1 MSLHEPGEEVGLHR
15 KKLDKI
21 FEDRLPKMEEC
32 FKKSVSD
39 CHTKREDGDQGLDDK
54 LLDMEKGKL
63 TTKTFWTVIP
73 IMVVVL
79 LGSYAYITLADDKND
94 ANIAKIES
102 RVDSMEVTS
111 AKTVTVLETLVKVV
125 EQVSLDVK
133 EIKKST
139 VRE

>member
-1 MSLHEPGEEVGLHR
+1 MPHEPCEEVGVHR
-15 KKLDKI
+15 AKLDKI
-21 FEDRLPKMEEC
+21 FEDRLPRMEEC
-32 FKKSVSD
+32 FKKSINN
-39 CHTKREDGDQGLDDK
+39 CHTKREDGDQGLEDK

-94 ANIAKIES
+94 ENIAKIEA
-102 RVDSMEVTS
+102 RVDTIEVTS

-125 EQVSLDVK
+125 EVIGQDIK
-133 EIKKST
+133 EIKEST
-139 VRE
+139 VKE